1 MTEKNTSKAVAS
13 KSEAQWREELS
24 PEAFA
29 VCRQKGTERP
39 HTGQYDQHFENGKYH
54 CHCCGAEL
62 FSSQSKFDAGCG
74 WPSFSA
80 QSAEKNVEFHQDNS
94 HGMQR
99 VEIVCKHCDAHLGHV
114 FNDGPQPTGERFCV
128 NSASLSFNKS
138 TE

>member
-1 MTEKNTSKAVAS
+1 MTEKNTGKAGAS

-39 HTGQYDQHFENGKYH
+39 YTGQYDQHFEHGKYH

-80 QSAEKNVEFHQDNS
+80 PSNGPAVKEEVDVT
-94 HGMQR
+94 HGMKR
-99 VEIVCKHCDAHLGHV
+99 TEVMCEECDAHLGHV
-114 FNDGPQPTGERFCV
+114 FPDGPPETGLRYCI
-128 NSASLSFNKS
+128 NSVALDFKQAD
-138 TE
+138 